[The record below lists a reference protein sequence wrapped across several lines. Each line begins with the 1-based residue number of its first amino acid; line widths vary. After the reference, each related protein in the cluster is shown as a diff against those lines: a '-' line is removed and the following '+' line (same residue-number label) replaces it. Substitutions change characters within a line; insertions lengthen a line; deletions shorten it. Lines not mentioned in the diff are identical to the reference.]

1 MAARAG
7 LAQALLGALVPGSPP
22 AAWGWGAAGARRDPG
37 HPHPGGGG
45 RGQGWGGLR
54 SPLCPPRGWG
64 HRHGSPPTSTGAEAA
79 GAERRFPI
87 KRVYLAPALL
97 TPKREGLK
105 VNSLSI
111 PYCQLIHH
119 PGRAG
124 AARALV
130 GLGRVTKGSCVRL
143 PPPPHAQLWLW
154 RGGEGPKFMG
164 RGWGVQ
170 GGQRHHHL
178 VTATA
183 QAGTVLLLTAPQDP
197 PRF

>member
-1 MAARAG
+1 M
-7 LAQALLGALVPGSPP
+7 PGSPP

-37 HPHPGGGG
+37 HPHPRGEGC
-45 RGQGWGGLR
+45 GQGWGGLR

-64 HRHGSPPTSTGAEAA
+64 HRHGSPPTSMGAEAV

-130 GLGRVTKGSCVRL
+130 GLGRVTKGSCVRT
-143 PPPPHAQLWLW
+143 PPPPMPSCGCGEEGKGPSSWEGDGGC
-154 RGGEGPKFMG
+154 RGVSDTII
-164 RGWGVQ
+164 WS
-170 GGQRHHHL
+170 L
-178 VTATA
+178 
-183 QAGTVLLLTAPQDP
+183 PQP
-197 PRF
+197 NPALCCS